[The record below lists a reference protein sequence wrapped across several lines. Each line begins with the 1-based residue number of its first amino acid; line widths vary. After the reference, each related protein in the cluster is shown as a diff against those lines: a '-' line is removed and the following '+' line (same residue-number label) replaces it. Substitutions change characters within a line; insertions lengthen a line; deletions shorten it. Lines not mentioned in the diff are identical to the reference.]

1 MNGWSRDM
9 VNSGKKT
16 TTAGELTGD
25 KFANLLTKHDGAPRA
40 RVNVGYSESTEFGA
54 NKVSASVTLECDQDE
69 KTINKAAEL
78 AYYKAREIVDDGWSL
93 LQMNPKGGA

>member
-9 VNSGKKT
+9 KT
-16 TTAGELTGD
+16 PTKRQSDAGELPKD
-25 KFANLLTKHDGAPRA
+25 KFGALLTKGQGSPIA

-54 NKVSASVTLECDQDE
+54 NKVSASVTLECDQTE
-69 KTINKAAEL
+69 ASINKAAEL

-93 LQMNPKGGA
+93 LQLKPST